1 MQIESTRPTLK
12 NSAAQFAGDVWVDF
26 VATPHTDD
34 QRMTVAIVRRGLA
47 FLVALGV
54 SATDSTSEAS
64 AVVARVTS
72 ALVGASGLVASGLVV
87 DGST

>member
-1 MQIESTRPTLK
+1 
-12 NSAAQFAGDVWVDF
+12 
-26 VATPHTDD
+26 
-34 QRMTVAIVRRGLA
+34 MTVAIVRRGLA